1 MSFHFGHI
9 SLLIWPCDAVF
20 HSVRWMNLRDKSKNS
35 GRPTS
40 FKGMTKELDSPL
52 AGVKVVEIT
61 SIYSGPMAG
70 MMLAELG
77 AQVTKVE
84 SPNGPDPVRSQG
96 LAGTADGVNSTFY
109 SLNRGKRFCSIDAKT
124 SRGKELLFDLVV
136 NADVFIHNMRPGK
149 AEGLGLD
156 YESLSLENPRIIYGA
171 ITGHGPEGPEAHLP
185 AYDYVVQAKL
195 GMVDYQRDKDGRGDL
210 VRQVVVDK
218 TSANG
223 LVQGVL
229 AALYMRERTGQ
240 GQRIDIPMVAAGL
253 AFLWPDGLAPAHAE
267 LEPMMPID
275 QLPPWLESAPGS
287 FLVVLETSDGEIAT
301 GILLP
306 PWDGL
311 CLALERTDWITDER
325 FTEQLNRVLNLP
337 ALIGEVAAEVA
348 KYSTEE
354 VLSRF
359 QTYDFAA
366 GKVVTRREIQD
377 DPTIQH
383 LGLITEQ
390 EAPGVGRVRQPAPM
404 WMFSN
409 AKTEITTSLN
419 TTGGDSL
426 EVLTEMGISLDEF
439 QQLQDEGVVFVTD
452 NTTGNTDT

>member
-1 MSFHFGHI
+1 
-9 SLLIWPCDAVF
+9 
-20 HSVRWMNLRDKSKNS
+20 
-35 GRPTS
+35 
-40 FKGMTKELDSPL
+40 MTNQTNSPL
-52 AGVKVVEIT
+52 AGIKVVEIT

-84 SPNGPDPVRSQG
+84 SPSGPDPVRGQG
-96 LAGTADGVNSTFY
+96 LGGTPDGVNSTFY
-109 SLNRGKRFCSIDAKT
+109 SLNRGKRFCAVDGKT
-124 SRGKELLFDLVV
+124 QRGRELLFDLVV
-136 NADVFIHNMRPGK
+136 SADVFIHNMRPGK

-156 YESLSLENPRIIYGA
+156 YEALAAKNPRIIYGA

-195 GMVDYQRDKDGRGDL
+195 GMVDYQRDREGRGDL

-218 TSANG
+218 TSANA

-229 AALYMRERTGQ
+229 AALYMREKTGK
-240 GQRIDIPMVAAGL
+240 GQRIDIAMVAAGL

-267 LEPMMPID
+267 LEPTIPID

-311 CLALERTDWITDER
+311 CLALERTDWLTDER

-337 ALIGEVAAEVA
+337 DLLKEVASEVA

-359 QTYDFAA
+359 ETYDFAA
-366 GKVVTRREIQD
+366 GRVVTRREIHE

-390 EAPGVGRVRQPAPM
+390 AAPGLGQVRQPAPM
-404 WMFSN
+404 WMFSD
-409 AKTEITTSLN
+409 ATTEVTTSLN
-419 TTGGDSL
+419 STGGDSR
-426 EVLTEMGISLDEF
+426 EVLAELGVSADEF
-439 QQLQDEGVVFVTD
+439 AELEKSGVVFIATSD
-452 NTTGNTDT
+452 